1 MKIEEIKKKM
11 INYID
16 LGGNSLLGKEEI
28 NQCETKEELA
38 EIFEQYHD
46 FIEAVANDTQNALL
60 RFKNKLGLNDNYTK

>member
-11 INYID
+11 INYTD

-38 EIFEQYHD
+38 EIIEQHHN
-46 FIEAVANDTQNALL
+46 FLESVVNDTQNALL
-60 RFKNKLGLNDNYTK
+60 RFKNKLGLAESHTN